1 MGIVERFLEYAQAF
15 EDAYDSDDWSLL
27 EPYFTEDAV
36 YDFIAG
42 PPLGARHESRATI
55 LNDFQVAVNGFDRR
69 FTSRR
74 VEFLEGPVE
83 KNGEVWMRWLAT
95 YTLDGAS
102 DCRLEGEERA
112 VFEGDRIRLLEDRV
126 SDEECQRLGAY
137 LEAHAGKMKPSA

>member
-55 LNDFQVAVNGFDRR
+55 LSDFQTVVNDFDRR

-74 VEFLEGPVE
+74 VDLIEGPIE
-83 KNGEVWMRWLAT
+83 KDGEVWMRWLAT
-95 YTLDGAS
+95 YTLDGAP

-112 VFEGDRIRLLEDRV
+112 VFEGDRISLLEDRV
-126 SDEECQRLGAY
+126 SDEECQGLVAY
-137 LEAHAGKMKPSA
+137 LEAHGGKWKPAA

>member
-1 MGIVERFLEYAQAF
+1 MGMVERFLEYAQAF

-55 LNDFQVAVNGFDRR
+55 LSDFRDAVNGFDRR

-74 VEFLEGPVE
+74 VDLVEGPIE
-83 KNGEVWMRWLAT
+83 RNGEVWMRWLAT
-95 YTLDGAS
+95 YTLDGAP

-112 VFEGDRIRLLEDRV
+112 VFEGGRIGLLEDKV
-126 SDEECQRLGAY
+126 SDEECQRLAAY
-137 LEAHAGKMKPSA
+137 LETHGNKLKPAA

>member
-1 MGIVERFLEYAQAF
+1 MGMVERFLEYAQAF
-15 EDAYDSDDWSLL
+15 EDAYGSDDWSLL

-55 LNDFQVAVNGFDRR
+55 LSDFRTAVNGFDRR

-74 VEFLEGPVE
+74 VDLIEGPIE

-95 YTLDGAS
+95 YTLDGAP
-102 DCRLEGEERA
+102 DCRLEGEER
-112 VFEGDRIRLLEDRV
+112 GRLRGRPYQ
-126 SDEECQRLGAY
+126 SLGRQ
-137 LEAHAGKMKPSA
+137 SF